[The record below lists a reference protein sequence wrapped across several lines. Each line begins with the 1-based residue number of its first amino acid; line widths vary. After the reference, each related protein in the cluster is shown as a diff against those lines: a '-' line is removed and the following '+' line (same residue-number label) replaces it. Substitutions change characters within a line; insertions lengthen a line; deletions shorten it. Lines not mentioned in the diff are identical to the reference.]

1 MQRPI
6 AKGLF
11 TEGANPRLLAGRRI
25 ADGKVVFPA
34 PEGKSAEGFETFALE
49 PEGVLWSY
57 TVQRFPPKPPYIG
70 RGAEGAAARETFRP
84 YAVGYVE
91 IPGQVIVES
100 HILAPDFSSLRV
112 GLPMRLTTY
121 AFIEDADGAEVM
133 TYAFEPAS
141 APPQASA

>member
-6 AKGLF
+6 AKGVF
-11 TEGANPRLLAGRRI
+11 TEGRDPRLLAGRRI

-34 PEGKSAEGFETFALE
+34 PEGKAAEGFEIITLA

-70 RGAEGAAARETFRP
+70 RGAEGAGARAAFRP

-100 HILAPDFSSLRV
+100 HILAADLSALKV

-121 AFIEDADGAEVM
+121 AFVEDEDGTEVM

-141 APPQASA
+141 APPQAHA